1 MKRENGFTLLE
12 LLVVM
17 TLSGI
22 VMAAIYAT
30 FLSQQ
35 RSYRMTEQVVAVQ
48 QNLRGAMYF
57 MERELRIAG
66 YDPKRTNDFGVTDIP
81 AIAAQSI
88 TFTMDTTTENGVVGI
103 TDGETITYQYNA
115 GANTLT
121 RDAGAGPQVIAE
133 NITGLTF
140 TGMTGTGVATTVA
153 ANVRWV
159 DVTITG
165 TLGGH
170 TRTLN
175 TRVRCRNMGL

>member
-17 TLSGI
+17 ALSGI

-48 QNLRGAMYF
+48 QNIRGAMYF

-66 YDPKRTNDFGVTDIP
+66 YDPKRTNDFGVT

-88 TFTMDTTTENGVVGI
+88 TFTMDTQTENG
-103 TDGETITYQYNA
+103 TLDLGETLTYRYNA
-115 GANTLT
+115 GDQTLT
-121 RDAGAGPQVIAE
+121 RDDGAGAGAQVIAE
-133 NITGLTF
+133 NITGLTL

>member
-17 TLSGI
+17 ALSGI

-66 YDPKRTNDFGVTDIP
+66 YDPKRTNDFGVT

-88 TFTMDTTTENGVVGI
+88 TFTMDTETEDGVIGTI
-103 TDGETITYQYNA
+103 DGETVIYQYNA

-121 RDAGAGPQVIAE
+121 RDAGAGAQVIAE
-133 NITGLTF
+133 NITGLTL